1 MPEQETPPVDEVEPV
16 EEGKT
21 FTADYVKKLRD
32 EAAKYRNEIKE
43 LKPAADRLK
52 ELEESQKSE
61 LEKATA
67 RAEAAEKALTAAT
80 LDRDR
85 MSVALAK
92 GLDPELAPL
101 LSGATK
107 EDIEKQ
113 AELLASRLSTTSKPA
128 PKSLKSGASGS
139 DSGGLTPKERAAA
152 AVRQLSGGS
161 A

>member
-1 MPEQETPPVDEVEPV
+1 MTEPEAEPTPEVEP

-21 FTADYVKKLRD
+21 FDAEYVKKLRD
-32 EAAKYRNEIKE
+32 EAAKYRNQVKE

-52 ELEESQKSE
+52 ELEDSQKTE
-61 LEKATA
+61 IEKATA
-67 RAEAAEKALTAAT
+67 RAEAAEKALTAAH

-85 MSVALAK
+85 MSVVLAK

-113 AELLASRLSTTSKPA
+113 AELLASRITTKPT
-128 PKSLKSGASGS
+128 KSATQLKSGASAK
-139 DSGGLTPKERAAA
+139 DDAGLTGKERAAA
-152 AVRQLSGGS
+152 ALRQLRGS
-161 A
+161 D